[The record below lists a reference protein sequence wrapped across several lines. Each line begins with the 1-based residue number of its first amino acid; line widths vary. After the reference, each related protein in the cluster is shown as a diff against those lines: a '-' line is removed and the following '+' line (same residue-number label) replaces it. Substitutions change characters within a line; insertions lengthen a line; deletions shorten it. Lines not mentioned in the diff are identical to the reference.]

1 VASGV
6 LTVVAVALLVL
17 GLGIRSAATLVAALG
32 ICVAAVAC
40 LLVAVRRWR
49 TATSSASPASPA
61 EATAAQPAVAP
72 PVVAAPIRVTQS
84 NVLVRPAQRD
94 VPGEVAP
101 GSASRERS
109 GGREGP

>member
-49 TATSSASPASPA
+49 TATSSASPA

-94 VPGEVAP
+94 VPSEVAP